1 MYSNYNIFI
10 RNIMVKIFH
19 FAEHKTLFTFEP
31 TDIDTYQRD
40 GYIEFQFSDGGYD
53 DGRLEF
59 RIIVFSV

>member
-1 MYSNYNIFI
+1 
-10 RNIMVKIFH
+10 MVKIFH